1 MEHYLLC
8 PRFVQHLDFFFYLFF
23 FLSTLAVCA
32 EKDIWA
38 PPCVPAFSMAR
49 AGAGAL
55 HSLVPY
61 GSEFPSFCGRCGEG
75 IEKTHRRLR
84 NSSEFP
90 LQCTLWDTQHAGRTG
105 LSVIKGLKKSSHIC
119 GFFFC
124 QCFIFK
130 NRWIHFFLYIIALQ
144 QIHRTQ
150 VHASTVTHIM
160 RTLLGLFLQ
169 SLNHEKLQC
178 QTKEY
183 N

>member
-8 PRFVQHLDFFFYLFF
+8 RRLVQHLDFYFF
-23 FLSTLAVCA
+23 FSTLAVCA

-49 AGAGAL
+49 AGAGAI

-90 LQCTLWDTQHAGRTG
+90 LQCTLRDTQHAGRTG
-105 LSVIKGLKKSSHIC
+105 LNVIKGLKKSSHVC
-119 GFFFC
+119 VFFF
-124 QCFIFK
+124 
-130 NRWIHFFLYIIALQ
+130 
-144 QIHRTQ
+144 
-150 VHASTVTHIM
+150 VSV
-160 RTLLGLFLQ
+160 LFLKTGESTFFYT
-169 SLNHEKLQC
+169 SLHFNKYTEHKFMHLQLRTSWEPC
-178 QTKEY
+178 
-183 N
+183 